1 VIKINVHNVKSQ
13 LEGQLPPQVISAL
26 YNKLAAEVAGSYYA
40 RKNNPYWDGKKH
52 FFTKKGMVFA
62 TGMVWLVREVLDK
75 YKIEYEHV
83 DLRVKPKEQ
92 SSLLLHNVTLRPY
105 QEQSVEEAIKRERG
119 IIRISTGGGK
129 TTVIAALVGKLNLT
143 TLILIHRQEI
153 MQQIKE
159 TLERILQVP
168 IGVVGAGVVD
178 IQPITIA
185 MVQSS
190 HELKEFLPT
199 VDVLIG
205 DEGHHAPSETYWE
218 VAQACPKAYYRY
230 LFTGTDW
237 REDNMDILLDGFA
250 AKKFVDINASTLI
263 QDGWLVPPTIYL
275 YDFKHERKPRKGMPY
290 PEIYAD
296 EVTNKI
302 ERNQLVVD
310 IAMKAVQANK
320 STLILINYIEHGEN
334 LLKIL
339 EKVYPE
345 AVFIHG
351 NTDSVKRQKIL
362 QEFKAGTR
370 KLIIS
375 SNILGE
381 GWDAPKLD
389 VLITARAEAST
400 IAAYQAVGRVLRASE
415 GKTKAI
421 IIDIG
426 DSGVKYLASHT
437 SSRIDAYT
445 KESLYKLVPV
455 NDISEVDFNG

>member
-1 VIKINVHNVKSQ
+1 MIQIEINNIKSRLIGELDPK
-13 LEGQLPPQVISAL
+13 VISAL
-26 YNKLAAEVAGSYYA
+26 YNKLAAEVQGSFYA

-52 FFTKKGMVFA
+52 FFTKKGMAFA

-83 DLRVKPKEQ
+83 DLRIKPKEQ
-92 SSLLLHNVTLRPY
+92 LPLLLHNVTLRPY

-129 TTVIAALVGKLNLT
+129 TTCIAALVGKLNLT
-143 TLILIHRQEI
+143 TLVLIHRQEI

-159 TLERILQVP
+159 TLERILQVR
-168 IGVVGAGVVD
+168 IGVVGAGIVD
-178 IQPITIA
+178 IQPITVA

-190 HELKEFLPT
+190 HELKDFLPT
-199 VDVLIG
+199 VELLIG

-218 VAQACPKAYYRY
+218 IAQACPKAYFRY

-237 REDNMDILLDGFA
+237 REDNMDVLLDGFA

-263 QDGWLVPPTIYL
+263 QDGWLVPPTIFL

-290 PEIYAD
+290 PEIYD
-296 EVTNKI
+296 TEITNNV

-310 IAMKAVQANK
+310 IAMKAVQTNK

-334 LLKIL
+334 ILKLL

-351 NTDSVKRQKIL
+351 STESEKRQKVL
-362 QEFKAGTR
+362 QEFQESKR

-381 GWDAPKLD
+381 GWDCPNLQ

-400 IAAYQAVGRVLRASE
+400 IAAYQAIGRTLRLTE

-421 IIDIG
+421 IVDIG
-426 DSGVKYLASHT
+426 DSGVKYLESHT
-437 SSRIDAYT
+437 SSRIDAYA
-445 KESLYKLVPV
+445 KEPRYQLIPV
-455 NDISEVDFNG
+455 KDISEVKFE

>member
-1 VIKINVHNVKSQ
+1 MIIIEIQNVKSK
-13 LEGQLPPQVISAL
+13 LIGELDPKVISAL
-26 YNKLAAEVAGSYYA
+26 YNKLAAEVVGSYYA
-40 RKNNPYWDGKKH
+40 KQRTPYWDGKKH
-52 FFTKKGMVFA
+52 FFTKKGMAFA
-62 TGMVWLVREVLDK
+62 TGMIWLVREVLNK
-75 YKIEYEHV
+75 FKIEYEYV
-83 DLRVKPKEQ
+83 DLRIKPKEQ
-92 SSLLLHNVTLRPY
+92 PPLPLHNVTLRPY

-129 TTVIAALVGKLNLT
+129 TTCIASLVGKLNLT

-168 IGVVGAGVVD
+168 IGVVGAGRLD
-178 IQPITIA
+178 IQKITVA

-237 REDNMDILLDGFA
+237 REDNMGILLDGFA

-263 QDGWLVPPTIYL
+263 QDGWLVPPTIFL
-275 YDFKHERKPRKGMPY
+275 YDFKHEKKPRKGMPY
-290 PEIYAD
+290 AEIYD
-296 EVTNKI
+296 TEITNNV
-302 ERNQLVVD
+302 ERNQLIVD
-310 IAMKAVQANK
+310 LAMKAVNADK

-334 LLKIL
+334 ILKIL

-351 NTDSVKRQKIL
+351 STEAAKRQKVL
-362 QEFKAGTR
+362 QEFKKGSR

-381 GWDAPKLD
+381 GVDIVKLE

-400 IAAYQAVGRVLRASE
+400 IAAYQAIGRTLRLAQ
-415 GKTKAI
+415 GKGKAI
-421 IIDIG
+421 IIDVF
-426 DSGVKYLASHT
+426 DSGVKYLESHA
-437 SSRIDAYT
+437 SSRMSVYA
-445 KESLYKLVPV
+445 KEPCYKLVPV
-455 NDISEVDFNG
+455 KDISEVKFE